1 MKQTPWK
8 RFAFWIRWWY
18 PKQEAEEILSDYTE
32 LPDPDLSHPLQIVK
46 DLGVSK
52 GIWRWLTVFGVL
64 TFCLLCPIFWGSL
77 HNVYALFLPF
87 FLILGSVLSFVWF
100 QQEEKGPL
108 SKNLVLFLCAELL
121 LFCVAAV
128 ALVLVAF
135 YTQTFVAFLHYLDSI
150 WAGLNVIFNFDR
162 IILLLGLAGG
172 VLGFIGLNR
181 AHTSHRRWRAV
192 YVLGLTILCLCV
204 CILSIIWSMD
214 FLLDAAIQRAIRI
227 SVLGLLFTGVSLC

>member
-1 MKQTPWK
+1 M
-8 RFAFWIRWWY
+8 
-18 PKQEAEEILSDYTE
+18 
-32 LPDPDLSHPLQIVK
+32 
-46 DLGVSK
+46 
-52 GIWRWLTVFGVL
+52 
-64 TFCLLCPIFWGSL
+64 
-77 HNVYALFLPF
+77 
-87 FLILGSVLSFVWF
+87 
-100 QQEEKGPL
+100 
-108 SKNLVLFLCAELL
+108 LFLCTELL

-135 YTQTFVAFLHYLDSI
+135 YTQTFVAFLNYLDSI